1 MKGPLVIPALT
12 LCLCFPAA
20 SGFCAELTGRIVV
33 AKKLIKKQVT
43 LPAYQLR
50 GAPATAVSDD
60 HGESANEFGSVA
72 VYLEGQLLG
81 PEKPIRV
88 ELEQAGQRFE
98 PELVVIPVGSSV
110 SFPNGDPIFHNVFSL
125 SGAKK
130 FDLGYYP
137 AGQTRIVKFDEPGV
151 VQVYCHLHPNMYAAI
166 VVVPNRWYAK
176 PRDDGTFIFHDVPP
190 GTYHLVAWHMNAGFF
205 RREVHVASTGGTD
218 VVIHIP
224 VRDGERGR

>member
-12 LCLCFPAA
+12 LCLCFLAP
-20 SGFCAELTGRIVV
+20 SSFGAELTGRIVV
-33 AKKLIKKQVT
+33 TKKLSKKQVT

-50 GAPATAVSDD
+50 GTAAIAAADD
-60 HGESANEFGSVA
+60 HGEAPNEFGSVA
-72 VYLEGQLLG
+72 VYLEGQLPG
-81 PEKPIRV
+81 PEKPIRAQ
-88 ELEQAGQRFE
+88 LEQIGQRFE
-98 PELVVIPVGSSV
+98 PQLVVIPVGSSV

-176 PRDDGTFIFHDVPP
+176 PGDDGTFAFHDVPP
-190 GTYHLVAWHMNAGFF
+190 GTYRLVAWHINAGFF
-205 RREVHVASTGGTD
+205 RREVHVAATGGTD
-218 VVIHIP
+218 VVVDIP
-224 VRDGERGR
+224 VRDEERSR

>member
-12 LCLCFPAA
+12 LCFCFPTP
-20 SGFCAELTGRIVV
+20 SVLGAELTGRIVIS
-33 AKKLIKKQVT
+33 KKLSKKQVT
-43 LPAYQLR
+43 LPVYQLR
-50 GAPATAVSDD
+50 GA
-60 HGESANEFGSVA
+60 SANIVAGEHAESLNELGSIV
-72 VYLEGQLLG
+72 VYLEGQLPV

-98 PELVVIPVGSSV
+98 PNLVVIPVGSSV

-176 PRDDGTFIFHDVPP
+176 PGDDGSFAFHDVPP
-190 GTYHLVAWHMNAGFF
+190 GTYHLVAWHLTAGFF
-205 RREVHVASTGGTD
+205 RREVHVASTANTD
-218 VVIHIP
+218 VVVDIP
-224 VRDGERGR
+224 VRDGEPSH